1 MKSPASPRPAPTQPM
16 ISSDRRA
23 RWRQSASRQRT
34 FQAAFR
40 CPPSLLIPHS
50 SPHVHPWRPCPSRA
64 PAVPVCVRERC
75 TRLLFLS
82 RTDDQSKHVRRSF
95 HAIRGRTA
103 GLWSWSSCDGMALAW
118 QAEAGAGTERL
129 PHHSYYCPALALP
142 LLARF
147 WQLNLCSVRLDI
159 GYIHAANSNS
169 NGNGRQLTGPWGCVC
184 VSTYSTD
191 QPRMRDASIWL
202 GSTTHHMHALPLPG
216 ITRKWMPNY
225 IHLLSSLSSL
235 ESWLCLIVITFHC
248 LYSIHSL
255 PMQTGAQAQPKPG
268 FIWKEG

>member
-1 MKSPASPRPAPTQPM
+1 M

-50 SPHVHPWRPCPSRA
+50 RPICPSMA
-64 PAVPVCVRERC
+64 AMSVSSPSCACVCERERC
-75 TRLLFLS
+75 TILLFLS
-82 RTDDQSKHVRRSF
+82 RTDDQSEHFRRSF
-95 HAIRGRTA
+95 HAIKARTA

-147 WQLNLCSVRLDI
+147 WQLNLCWVGLDI
-159 GYIHAANSNS
+159 GYIHAANSDS
-169 NGNGRQLTGPWGCVC
+169 NGRQLTGPCVC
-184 VSTYSTD
+184 
-191 QPRMRDASIWL
+191 
-202 GSTTHHMHALPLPG
+202 
-216 ITRKWMPNY
+216 
-225 IHLLSSLSSL
+225 
-235 ESWLCLIVITFHC
+235 LCVNLQ
-248 LYSIHSL
+248 Y
-255 PMQTGAQAQPKPG
+255 
-268 FIWKEG
+268 